1 MDVSG
6 QGLPLAPTCL
16 ETRGVGVAIWVATR
30 RHDSKTTRILRVR
43 VGKNRGR
50 VVFGL
55 GKIDTK
61 KKRVVF
67 GLDPFFS
74 CQFSCHFS
82 CQFRVKFGSSS
93 CHRSIFVSISGQIS
107 CHRSIFVSI
116 SGQAGQFRVNFV
128 SRVNFGSCRVKPWRV
143 RVVFVS
149 RFRFVFVSRVVF
161 GSEKKKIDTALTRHE
176 PDTWHELPPLVLG
189 DLSALVYIYFCAIN
203 TC

>member
-1 MDVSG
+1 MLVI
-6 QGLPLAPTCL
+6 L
-16 ETRGVGVAIWVATR
+16 GVAIRVATR

-61 KKRVVF
+61 KKKKKRVVF

-82 CQFRVKFGSSS
+82 CQFRVKFGLSSG
-93 CHRSIFVSISGQIS
+93 HRSIFVSISGQIS

-128 SRVNFGSCRVKPWRV
+128 SRVNFGSCRVNPWRV

-149 RFRFVFVSRVVF
+149 RFRIVFVSQVVF
-161 GSEKKKIDTALTRHE
+161 GSGKKKNRHVSNTTRTRDTTRIAT
-176 PDTWHELPPLVLG
+176 P
-189 DLSALVYIYFCAIN
+189 S
-203 TC
+203 